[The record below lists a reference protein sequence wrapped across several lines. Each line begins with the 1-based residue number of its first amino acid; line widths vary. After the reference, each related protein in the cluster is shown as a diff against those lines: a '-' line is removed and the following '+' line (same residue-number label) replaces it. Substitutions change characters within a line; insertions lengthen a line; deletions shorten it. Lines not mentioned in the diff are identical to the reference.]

1 MKNLLVTIAL
11 LVYFTVSTGFVVSVH
26 YCMDRLNG
34 MEWGE
39 SDTKE
44 CGKCGMP
51 TTDSDGCCKDE
62 VKVVKLDVDHTYAKQ
77 LTADFSLH
85 LPAVI
90 TVNYLFTT
98 PVFQLATEEPVAHG
112 PPLSKQDTYLHN
124 RVFRI

>member
-1 MKNLLVTIAL
+1 MKKLLVTIAL

-34 MEWGE
+34 LEWGE
-39 SDTKE
+39 SDAEE

-85 LPAVI
+85 LPAL
-90 TVNYLFTT
+90 TPVNYLFT
-98 PVFQLATEEPVAHG
+98 PSLIQIATEEPVAHG
-112 PPLSKQDTYLHN
+112 PPLSEQDTYLLN

>member
-1 MKNLLVTIAL
+1 MKKLLVTISL
-11 LVYFTVSTGFVVSVH
+11 LVYFVVSTGFVVSVH

-34 MEWGE
+34 LEWGE
-39 SDTKE
+39 SEAEE

-62 VKVVKLDVDHTYAKQ
+62 VKVVKLEVDHTLAKL
-77 LTADFSLH
+77 LTADFSVS

-90 TVNYLFTT
+90 TANYLFTPYLT
-98 PVFQLATEEPVAHG
+98 SLAIEEPVAHG
-112 PPLSKQDTYLHN
+112 PPLREQDTYLLN